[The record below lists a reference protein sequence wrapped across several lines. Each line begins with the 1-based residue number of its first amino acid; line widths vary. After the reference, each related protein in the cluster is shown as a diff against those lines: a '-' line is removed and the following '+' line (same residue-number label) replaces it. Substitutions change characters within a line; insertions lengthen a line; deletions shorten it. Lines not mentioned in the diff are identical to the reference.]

1 MKILYVI
8 TQLGIGGAENVLVS
22 MANKMNANA
31 HQVEVVSLLN
41 IKKQNFDN
49 NIKVYILDFKNKP
62 LSSFIQLSKIISNYK
77 PDVVHSHCIHANVIT
92 RFVRLLTPIKK
103 LVSTAHS
110 ASEAKGLIMTAFK
123 YTNFLSNVITNVSS
137 DAVLSYEKNGYI
149 SKNIMKVCF
158 NIIDIEK
165 YNFSRVKR
173 EKYRQI
179 FNIKTEELVLIS
191 IGTMKED
198 KDYPNLIKAVSLVS
212 KSTTKPFKVFI
223 VGAGELYLDIV
234 KLSKNEKVFEKIIF
248 LGERSDVKDLLSMSD
263 IFILSSKNEGLP
275 TVLIEAAMAKN
286 TIIATNCGGVNDIL
300 PKNKN
305 IVPIKNHIALA
316 EMIVN
321 KMNENEDKRTEESE
335 EVYFHVY
342 EKFNSDKIYNDWI
355 SLYK

>member
-8 TQLGIGGAENVLVS
+8 TQLGVGGAENVLVS
-22 MANKMNANA
+22 MANKMHANA
-31 HQVEVVSLLN
+31 HQVEVVSLIN

-49 NIKVYILDFKNKP
+49 NIKVHTLDFKKSP

-92 RFVRLLTPIKK
+92 RFVRLVTPIKK
-103 LVSTAHS
+103 LISTAHS
-110 ASEAKGLIMTAFK
+110 ASEAKGLIMRAFK
-123 YTNFLSNVITNVSS
+123 YTNFLSNVVTNVSS
-137 DAVLSYEKNGYI
+137 DAVLSYEKSGYI

-165 YNFSRVKR
+165 YNFSQFER
-173 EKYRQI
+173 EKYRQM
-179 FNIKTEELVLIS
+179 FNIKAEELVLIS

-212 KSTTKPFKVFI
+212 KYTNKSFKVFI
-223 VGAGELYLDIV
+223 VGAGELYTEMLE
-234 KLSKNEKVFEKIIF
+234 LSKNENIFEKITF
-248 LGERSDVKDLLSMSD
+248 LGERSDIRELLSMSD

-286 TIIATNCGGVNDIL
+286 TIIATNCGGVKDIL
-300 PKNKN
+300 PTNKN
-305 IVPIKNHIALA
+305 VVPIKNYRVLA

-321 KMNENEDKRTEESE
+321 KMNENEDKRIEESE

-342 EKFNSDKIYNDWI
+342 KKFNSDKIYNDWI